1 MNLSKQCEKVYDYI
15 RSHPGCTNLDIING
29 TGLAYPSARIAA
41 LRKAGVPV
49 IVIGKK
55 KAPGKRSGRHRRT
68 RCTSL
73 VCYPRSTPPTTRN
86 PYRKMSARTT
96 S

>member
-55 KAPGKRSGRHRRT
+55 KAPGTEAFKQFAIREASSDTLHIPGLL
-68 RCTSL
+68 SP
-73 VCYPRSTPPTTRN
+73 VN
-86 PYRKMSARTT
+86 SADD
-96 S
+96 